1 MAKRFFDFIL
11 SLFGIIILFPFLLI
25 PAILIP
31 LGSKGGIF
39 YKQTRVGRY
48 DKDFKLIKFR
58 TMKVESDKSGLLT
71 TSSRDPR
78 ITKIGYYLRKY
89 KIDEFPQ
96 LINVLL
102 GDMSLVG
109 PRPEVRRYVKLYS
122 VEQMKVLDHRP
133 GITDVASIEYSDEN
147 KILENCVD
155 PEKHYVEVIMQD
167 KLKLNLAYLENR
179 NLLSDFAT
187 IFQTMIKILKKDKI
201 LNG

>member
-11 SLFGIIILFPFLLI
+11 SLFGIIFLFPFLII
-25 PAILIP
+25 PALLIP

-48 DKDFKLIKFR
+48 NKDFKLIKFR

-78 ITKIGYYLRKY
+78 ITKTGYYLRKY

-109 PRPEVRRYVKLYS
+109 PRPEVRKYVKLYT
-122 VEQMKVLDHRP
+122 EQQMKVLDHRP
-133 GITDVASIEYSDEN
+133 GITDVASIEYSNEN
-147 KILENCVD
+147 EILESKED
-155 PEKHYVEVIMQD
+155 PEKFYIEEIMPKKLSLNLEYIKSRSLYTD
-167 KLKLNLAYLENR
+167 LKLIGHTFL
-179 NLLSDFAT
+179 
-187 IFQTMIKILKKDKI
+187 KII
-201 LNG
+201 S

>member
-25 PAILIP
+25 PALLIP
-31 LGSKGGIF
+31 LGSKGGVF
-39 YKQTRVGRY
+39 YKQTRVGQY
-48 DKDFKLIKFR
+48 NKDFKLIKFR

-109 PRPEVRRYVKLYS
+109 PRPEVRKYVKLYS
-122 VEQMKVLDHRP
+122 EEQMKVLDHRP
-133 GITDVASIEYSDEN
+133 GITDVASIEYSNEN
-147 KILENCVD
+147 EILESKEE
-155 PEKHYVEVIMQD
+155 PEKFYIEEIMPKKLD
-167 KLKLNLAYLENR
+167 LNLEYIKSRSLYTDLKLIGHTFL
-179 NLLSDFAT
+179 
-187 IFQTMIKILKKDKI
+187 KII
-201 LNG
+201 S